1 MKKLRERMPGD
12 VQKLD
17 WLPPWPYPEAHL
29 DGPRTAV
36 LCSGHPENRQI
47 SQTNQTG
54 TTEDKHPQ
62 IYYYYYY
69 HHYLALGRYN
79 PEGANKIKKVD

>member
-1 MKKLRERMPGD
+1 MVVKKLRERMPGD

-36 LCSGHPENRQI
+36 LWAGHPENRQI
-47 SQTNQTG
+47 S
-54 TTEDKHPQ
+54 
-62 IYYYYYY
+62 YYYYCPSV
-69 HHYLALGRYN
+69 L
-79 PEGANKIKKVD
+79 NKTE